1 MVQVHQQESEIVK
14 HVDAG
19 DILGKL
25 DAVEQ
30 QRPSVHEADVAQ
42 VQIAMAET
50 HLSGIPPVIEQCAD
64 TRHRTLQGAF
74 EAVDPHRLEPG
85 GPRPA
90 QDPDIGLDQPGHR
103 GGPAP
108 VGTFLGPVVEF
119 GDMRAQRIKQ
129 LRRQRSAPG
138 HAIEQVLRREPP
150 HHDDVIGDL
159 VIRPPGPPPPQTPV
173 FAAADR
179 PHFEI
184 ERRRGAAVE
193 PEFGAAGGKP
203 KRERREVEIGVFD
216 RALQLV
222 GVGPGKEHQRA
233 VRFDD
238 LHRRGAG
245 RIRRGIAQKRH
256 NLVLFVAHPASPPR
270 QPVTTA
276 EAATPP
282 CMSQSSPDCGCR
294 EVNRRTGQP
303 SNAICTTASP
313 RLRRR
318 SRMPPR

>member
-1 MVQVHQQESEIVK
+1 MQSNSSGLPSTRQ
-14 HVDAG
+14 
-19 DILGKL
+19 ILP
-25 DAVEQ
+25 
-30 QRPSVHEADVAQ
+30 RCRSPW
-42 VQIAMAET
+42 
-50 HLSGIPPVIEQCAD
+50 P
-64 TRHRTLQGAF
+64 RRTLPASRLLSSSAPVRDTARPQGAF
-74 EAVDPHRLEPG
+74 EAVDLHRLEPG

-90 QDPDIGLDQPGHR
+90 QDPDIGLDEPGHH
-103 GGPAP
+103 GGPAA
-108 VGTFLGPVVEF
+108 VGTLLGPVVEF

-129 LRRQRSAPG
+129 RRRQRSAPG
-138 HAIEQVLRREPP
+138 HAVEQVLRREPP